1 VIILS
6 SKFESRLELWTPAG
20 MVGVLRKAFDVQ
32 VSETLNGE
40 YFVQFLY
47 PKEPGDEERYNALTD
62 GGMNE
67 VRFPADVENGQ
78 HFRILRV
85 EEVRDKRRVYKL
97 VEAHHVALTLSQY
110 YLDEYIDFQ
119 AAVPPETLLGKL
131 GSGTPFNF
139 FLEGSFTSQDVFE
152 WGEKSRIDLL
162 QEARELYGAELSF
175 DNYDITFTTR
185 KGENRNVSIRYRKNL
200 NGIKRTSH
208 SMERITRLYGYG
220 KNGLTIEGY
229 QGRTDKYID
238 SEYFDPNN
246 PYMGKMEWPE
256 IEDQGA
262 LLVAM
267 QQYLKKHETP
277 KVSYEIDM
285 VELFKVDP
293 DAFAGERIGVGDT
306 VAVFDEALGYA
317 FDARVHRY
325 IRYPFEPKR
334 GSVTLANFREY
345 KTSDYIFQA
354 TVGSKKA
361 ITYTTKN
368 AVLKGVKYDDSL
380 TLVDGMGMK
389 VTDPQNVERVR
400 IGQIGPGRYG
410 LRVDSGYI
418 EIVGKLP
425 DSQIASAANW
435 NGKTTLLLPNGIYT
449 GTVRATQ
456 IIVGEAG
463 EKIGD
468 NLIDSAATW
477 NGKTTLLTPSGIYTG
492 TIQANQINAA
502 TLSAITANLGTVTA
516 GTIQGVT
523 ISGGTITGA
532 LIQGAIIQTSALG
545 RRIVLSD
552 AFRSYDSNNVVRIS
566 IEDFPGY
573 NYHQLQFFGEDSIR
587 TGVISGTTGQF
598 NFGTFNN
605 SIMVFKGTPIVI
617 DASTTYINF
626 SNVPVYGLRMSVDDI
641 TGLSNRLQNIENNI
655 MNLWTALDSKAS
667 KGALSGLAGPFNGGI
682 PIGTN
687 IQTTTGV
694 VTWAGIPAHGHV
706 QT

>member
-1 VIILS
+1 MP

-20 MVGVLRKAFDVQ
+20 MVGVLRKAFEVR
-32 VSETLNGE
+32 VEETLNGE

-47 PKEPGDEERYNALTD
+47 PKEPGDEERYNALQD

-78 HFRILRV
+78 HFRIMRV

-110 YLDEYIDFQ
+110 YLDDFIDFQ

-131 GSGTPFNF
+131 GGGTPFTF
-139 FLEGSFTSQDVFE
+139 YIEGEFAPQDVFE
-152 WGEKSRIDLL
+152 WGEKSKMDLL
-162 QEARELYGAELSF
+162 QEARQLYGAELSF

-229 QGRTDKYID
+229 QGRSVKYID
-238 SEYFDPNN
+238 SEYFDPAN

-262 LLVAM
+262 LLIAM
-267 QQYLKKHETP
+267 QKYLKEHELP
-277 KVSYEIDM
+277 KVSYDVDL
-285 VELFKVDP
+285 VELYKVDP
-293 DAFAGERIGVGDT
+293 DQFADERFGVGDT
-306 VAVFDEALGYA
+306 LTVYDELLGYN

-325 IRYPFEPKR
+325 GRYPFEPKR

-389 VTDPQNVERVR
+389 VTDAGNVERVR

-418 EIVGKLP
+418 EITGKLP

-435 NGKTTLLLPNGIYT
+435 NGKTTLLTPTGIYT

-468 NLIDSAATW
+468 NLIDSAANW

-523 ISGGTITGA
+523 ISGGFITGA
-532 LIQGAIIQTSALG
+532 LIQGATIQTSSAG
-545 RRIVLSD
+545 QRIVFDSNG
-552 AFRSYDSNNVVRIS
+552 FRSYDPNNVARIS
-566 IEDFPGY
+566 IDTFDSFSYQELRFRGESGGLVGSISGIDGQMNLLSFPGTKISFGA
-573 NYHQLQFFGEDSIR
+573 NSFFSGSVNFSSATVTGLTLPISAIIGLQTQLDAIWAALNNKADKNHVHNVII
-587 TGVISGTTGQF
+587 TGHNHGIAPGTMLAIVGGGGVVFSPWAGGTFTTG
-598 NFGTFNN
+598 T
-605 SIMVFKGTPIVI
+605 SI
-617 DASTTYINF
+617 
-626 SNVPVYGLRMSVDDI
+626 
-641 TGLSNRLQNIENNI
+641 
-655 MNLWTALDSKAS
+655 
-667 KGALSGLAGPFNGGI
+667 
-682 PIGTN
+682 
-687 IQTTTGV
+687 
-694 VTWAGIPAHGHV
+694 
-706 QT
+706 

>member
-1 VIILS
+1 MP

-20 MVGVLRKAFDVQ
+20 MVGVLRKAFEVR
-32 VSETLNGE
+32 VEETLNGE

-139 FLEGSFTSQDVFE
+139 FIEGEFAPQDVFE
-152 WGEKSRIDLL
+152 WGEKSKIDLL
-162 QEARELYGAELSF
+162 QEARQLYGAELSF

-229 QGRTDKYID
+229 QGRSVKYID
-238 SEYFDPNN
+238 SDYFDPSN
-246 PYMGKMEWPE
+246 PFMGKMEWPE

-267 QQYLKKHETP
+267 QKYLKEHELP
-277 KVSYEIDM
+277 KVSYEVDL

-293 DAFAGERIGVGDT
+293 VKFVDERIEVGDT
-306 VAVFDEALGYA
+306 VTVYDELLGYA
-317 FDARVHRY
+317 FDARVQQY

-468 NLIDSAATW
+468 NLIDSAANW
-477 NGKTTLLTPSGIYTG
+477 NGKTTLLLPNGIYTG

-516 GTIQGVT
+516 GTIIGVT
-523 ISGGTITGA
+523 INGGTITGA
-532 LIQGAIIQTSALG
+532 TIQTSG
-545 RRIVLSD
+545 SYPRIELVGNDLYAYKD
-552 AFRSYDSNNVVRIS
+552 ASN
-566 IEDFPGY
+566 Y
-573 NYHQLQFFGEDSIR
+573 
-587 TGVISGTTGQF
+587 
-598 NFGTFNN
+598 
-605 SIMVFKGTPIVI
+605 IVI
-617 DASTTYINF
+617 DPDVPAITAMSGSTVRFSLQHATYGGLLQSFGYIIISADNGISMQT
-626 SNVPVYGLRMSVDDI
+626 SNVIEVPSWNQLRGAI
-641 TGLSNRLQNIENNI
+641 SNQTLQQVINQLWSSIAD
-655 MNLWTALDSKAS
+655 LWTALDGKAD
-667 KGALSGLAGPFNGGI
+667 KNHRHYVDITGHNHGIASGTILALAGGGGVTFTAW
-682 PIGTN
+682 PGGTF
-687 IQTTTGV
+687 TTG
-694 VTWAGIPAHGHV
+694 TPI
-706 QT
+706 

>member
-1 VIILS
+1 MP

-47 PKEPGDEERYNALTD
+47 PKEPGDEERYEALRDD
-62 GGMNE
+62 GANE
-67 VRFPADVENGQ
+67 VRFPSDIENGQ
-78 HFRILRV
+78 HFRIMRV

-119 AAVPPETLLGKL
+119 ATVPPETLLGKL
-131 GSGTPFNF
+131 GSGTPFTF
-139 FLEGSFTSQDVFE
+139 YIEGEFAPQDVFE
-152 WGEKSRIDLL
+152 WGEKSKIDLL
-162 QEARELYGAELSF
+162 QEARTLYGAELDF

-229 QGRTDKYID
+229 QGHTVKYID
-238 SEYFDPNN
+238 SEYFDPTN

-267 QQYLKKHETP
+267 QKYLKEHELP
-277 KVSYEIDM
+277 KVSYEVDL

-293 DAFAGERIGVGDT
+293 VKFVDERIEVGDT
-306 VAVFDEALGYA
+306 VTVYDELLGYA
-317 FDARVHRY
+317 FDARVQQY

-418 EIVGKLP
+418 EITGKLP
-425 DSQIASAANW
+425 DSQIASSANW
-435 NGKTTLLLPNGIYT
+435 NGKTTLLTPDGVYT
-449 GTVRATQ
+449 GKV
-456 IIVGEAG
+456 
-463 EKIGD
+463 K
-468 NLIDSAATW
+468 
-477 NGKTTLLTPSGIYTG
+477 
-492 TIQANQINAA
+492 ANQIEAE
-502 TLSAITANLGTVTA
+502 TLSAITANLGRVTA
-516 GTIQGVT
+516 GEIVGLT
-523 ISGGTITGA
+523 ISGGSIVGASISGGVITGA
-532 LIQGAIIQTSALG
+532 TIQTSATYP
-545 RRIVLSD
+545 RIVMSGNEIFAYRD
-552 AFRSYDSNNVVRIS
+552 AGTYLAIDPDAAIGGGPAIYAMSGSN
-566 IEDFPGY
+566 
-573 NYHQLQFFGEDSIR
+573 LQFYLGHMTYGGLLQSFGYIIISADNGISLQTSNVIEVPSWNQLRGAISNQTLQQVINQLWSSISDLWIAVNNKADKNHVHTVNI
-587 TGVISGTTGQF
+587 TGHNHGIAPGTMLATVGGGGVVFSPWAGGTFTTG
-598 NFGTFNN
+598 T
-605 SIMVFKGTPIVI
+605 SI
-617 DASTTYINF
+617 
-626 SNVPVYGLRMSVDDI
+626 
-641 TGLSNRLQNIENNI
+641 
-655 MNLWTALDSKAS
+655 
-667 KGALSGLAGPFNGGI
+667 
-682 PIGTN
+682 
-687 IQTTTGV
+687 
-694 VTWAGIPAHGHV
+694 
-706 QT
+706 